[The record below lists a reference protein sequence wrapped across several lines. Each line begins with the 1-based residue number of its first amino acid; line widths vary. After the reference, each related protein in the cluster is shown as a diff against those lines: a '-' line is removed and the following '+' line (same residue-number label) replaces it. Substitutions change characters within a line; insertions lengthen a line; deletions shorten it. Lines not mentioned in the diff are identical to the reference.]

1 MKTLNHAFFTVHDVT
16 RFPAV
21 VVRPTAIEPGYARQW
36 MAEMEMLLQ
45 YGEPFSVLYL
55 ETPAE
60 EPHEDY
66 KQRGIWLK
74 ANRDALAR
82 VCAALVVIEPD
93 AQRREAAAQR
103 GRGASKAFGI
113 AHYAVG
119 SLSEGLAISFRHATR
134 RPPQDDREVAY
145 G

>member
-1 MKTLNHAFFTVHDVT
+1 MKILDHAFFTVHDVT

-21 VVRPTAIEPGYARQW
+21 IVRPTAIEPGYARQW
-36 MAEMEMLLQ
+36 AAEMEMLLQ

-74 ANRDALAR
+74 AHRDALAR
-82 VCAALVVIEPD
+82 LCAALVVIEPD

-113 AHYAVG
+113 AHHAVG
-119 SLSEGLAISFRHATR
+119 SLSEGLAISFGHAAR
-134 RPPQDDREVAY
+134 RPPQDDRAVAY